1 MCGQIM
7 PHIYYR
13 KVETKESQLQ
23 NLSFKFSLL
32 ILIKLRPQFSE
43 NTLKKKKKVSPY
55 KRKESNKSMK
65 FR

>member
-43 NTLKKKKKVSPY
+43 NTLKKKKKSALI
-55 KRKESNKSMK
+55 RGRNQINQ
-65 FR
+65 

>member
-7 PHIYYR
+7 PHISYC

-43 NTLKKKKKVSPY
+43 NTFKKSQPL
-55 KRKESNKSMK
+55 
-65 FR
+65 